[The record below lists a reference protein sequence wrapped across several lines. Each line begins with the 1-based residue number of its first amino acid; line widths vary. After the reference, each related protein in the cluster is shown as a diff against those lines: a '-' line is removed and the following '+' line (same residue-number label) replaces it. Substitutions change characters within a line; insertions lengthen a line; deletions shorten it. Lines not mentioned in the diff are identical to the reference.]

1 MAKVRLRMF
10 RALVLP
16 HLQVVHQGSYYSP
29 LCPIRLGRWYP
40 PPLQDLCPRIY
51 LVLLRYR
58 LCHGIVFAQLGPRW
72 SIQRCP

>member
-16 HLQVVHQGSYYSP
+16 NLQVVHQGSHHST
-29 LCPIRLGRWYP
+29 LCPIRLGRRYP
-40 PPLQDLCPRIY
+40 SPLQDLCPRLH

-58 LCHGIVFAQLGPRW
+58 LCHGIVFTQLGPRW
-72 SIQRCP
+72 FIQRCS